1 MEFTSRRRASVAEV
15 VMILHLAVRVA
26 PLELESSRI
35 VKRQRQLVHEG
46 LCRSTREAAVSR
58 LRIAGRRSRI

>member
-1 MEFTSRRRASVAEV
+1 MEFTSRRCASVAEV

-35 VKRQRQLVHEG
+35 VKRQRQLVHGG
-46 LCRSTREAAVSR
+46 LCRSTRGAAVSH
-58 LRIAGRRSRI
+58 LRIAG